1 MKKGTGNVPSG
12 VWALGAPPTEDC
24 GAPLSVN
31 EKSDKDRGALDSP
44 ENSFN
49 GNGGLPSPNQTAF
62 SLFAITFGAQ
72 HPTAM
77 SA

>member
-49 GNGGLPSPNQTAF
+49 GKRGVTFTKSNSFF
-62 SLFAITFGAQ
+62 SFC
-72 HPTAM
+72 
-77 SA
+77 